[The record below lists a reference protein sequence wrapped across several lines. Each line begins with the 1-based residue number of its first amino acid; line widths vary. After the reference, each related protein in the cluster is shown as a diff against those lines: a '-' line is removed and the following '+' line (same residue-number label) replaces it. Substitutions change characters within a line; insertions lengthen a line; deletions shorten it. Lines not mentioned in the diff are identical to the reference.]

1 MHTSGLSEVDRGQR
15 LSGKLPAP
23 LRRLARWYS
32 DWNYG
37 WQADI
42 ALRYVPV
49 ANALTSRPQRSRKT
63 SEVFLDVGCGSKGGV
78 TSYVPV
84 RTVGVDLA
92 FNVGRIRRHPAVTP
106 VIGLGSGPYLW
117 PTQASMWLCAWT
129 HSSTCRRLIGCSSS
143 PSYSESWPATAWSS
157 SAHRAAWKLDRS
169 NRRSM
174 PATGS
179 APVATTR
186 GSPNTSNTSR

>member
-1 MHTSGLSEVDRGQR
+1 MASSLFRCG
-15 LSGKLPAP
+15 A
-23 LRRLARWYS
+23 LRDWYS

-49 ANALTSRPQRSRKT
+49 ANALTSRPRRSSET

-106 VIGLGSGPYLW
+106 VVGSGLALPVANASVDVALCMDTLEHLS
-117 PTQASMWLCAWT
+117 PAERMQLVAELFRVVAGDGLVIAGAPCGAEARQVEQAVNARYRQRT
-129 HSSTCRRLIGCSSS
+129 GREHPGS
-143 PSYSESWPATAWSS
+143 PS
-157 SAHRAAWKLDRS
+157 
-169 NRRSM
+169 
-174 PATGS
+174 
-179 APVATTR
+179 
-186 GSPNTSNTSR
+186 TSNTSR

>member
-1 MHTSGLSEVDRGQR
+1 MHTSGLTEADRGQR

-23 LRRLARWYS
+23 LRRLARGYS

-49 ANALTSRPQRSRKT
+49 ADALASRPPSRPRRSSET

-106 VIGLGSGPYLW
+106 VVGSGL
-117 PTQASMWLCAWT
+117 AL
-129 HSSTCRRLIGCSSS
+129 
-143 PSYSESWPATAWSS
+143 
-157 SAHRAAWKLDRS
+157 
-169 NRRSM
+169 
-174 PATGS
+174 
-179 APVATTR
+179 PVADASVDVALCMDTLEHL
-186 GSPNTSNTSR
+186 SPAERTQLMSTDAGFAPNAAAPRSRYCRDREYTVGQAVPIQKG